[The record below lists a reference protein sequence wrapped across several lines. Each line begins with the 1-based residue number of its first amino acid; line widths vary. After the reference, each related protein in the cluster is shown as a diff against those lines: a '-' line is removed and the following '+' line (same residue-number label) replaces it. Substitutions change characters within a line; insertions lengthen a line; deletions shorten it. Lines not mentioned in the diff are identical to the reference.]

1 MCPRFSIVA
10 VPVVSAEAI
19 PSGLTLTIFVSDED
33 QQADGGVAILP
44 SLSVTEAV
52 SCSVPPTV
60 TKMNCGT
67 TASEETRGGGGGGG
81 GAELA
86 PPQPA
91 RSQKLQGKSKNKRDF
106 FMIAP

>member
-1 MCPRFSIVA
+1 M
-10 VPVVSAEAI
+10 
-19 PSGLTLTIFVSDED
+19 TIFVSDED

-44 SLSVTEAV
+44 SLSVAEAV

-60 TKMNCGT
+60 AKMNCGA

-86 PPQPA
+86 LPQPA
-91 RSQKLQGKSKNKRDF
+91 RSRKLQRKSKNKRDF